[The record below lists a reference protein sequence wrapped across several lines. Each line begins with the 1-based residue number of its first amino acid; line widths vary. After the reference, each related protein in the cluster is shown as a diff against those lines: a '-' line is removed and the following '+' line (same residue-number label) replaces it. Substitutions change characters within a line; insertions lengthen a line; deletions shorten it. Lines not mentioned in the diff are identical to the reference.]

1 MKKLSDSKIEMCDCL
16 SASRLRLQSEI
27 NPLDGGYSRP
37 DVLGSRPC
45 QSRTHLVQGRW
56 KLGTLLRIW
65 SQWARDCGVEY
76 PGSWLLISGIRA
88 MQPKAQYNKP
98 VYNSL
103 EAVQKKLLEISL
115 YHSMLKK
122 ITNFDHKTQMFCFQV
137 IQ

>member
-1 MKKLSDSKIEMCDCL
+1 
-16 SASRLRLQSEI
+16 
-27 NPLDGGYSRP
+27 
-37 DVLGSRPC
+37 
-45 QSRTHLVQGRW
+45 
-56 KLGTLLRIW
+56 
-65 SQWARDCGVEY
+65 
-76 PGSWLLISGIRA
+76 